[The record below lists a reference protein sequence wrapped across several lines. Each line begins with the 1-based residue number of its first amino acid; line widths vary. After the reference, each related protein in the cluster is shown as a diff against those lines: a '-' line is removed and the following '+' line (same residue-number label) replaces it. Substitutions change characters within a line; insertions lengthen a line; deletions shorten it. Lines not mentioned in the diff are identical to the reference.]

1 MSKKKERFPDIL
13 LMAASIKGRLTLLLI
28 FLVSPLIWLTP
39 HPQIIGFDWV
49 GTSAHRKNYGEIT
62 PHDYLNCLIRG
73 IFSVI
78 LLHEFNM
85 LNFSRGSKTDLPLL
99 FPLPRSVYSVSP

>member
-1 MSKKKERFPDIL
+1 
-13 LMAASIKGRLTLLLI
+13 MAASIKGRLTLLLI
-28 FLVSPLIWLTP
+28 FLVSPLILINP
-39 HPQIIGFDWV
+39 PPPPPQIIGFDWV